1 MMKYYIFPI
10 LIIFLVLSLAMEGY
24 GGIIKTGVVSRYRV
38 EKPGKIEMDVKILN
52 TGNAT
57 AYNVV
62 VTIFLADWVH
72 ITDDLGRNPPGG
84 NLQFSAEYIN
94 PALKPGRYTGII
106 RTRFKEQSGKSHK
119 AYHFFEI
126 PYNMDQVAN
135 YDAHLDLQIKS
146 PLFNTKGLWQ
156 PKGKISLSMKN
167 GFPIT
172 VRPHVTFYLP
182 DGFSS
187 HESNWIDQLSNGEEI
202 IKTIPLSKDQWVTQN
217 STYNVVVWYEYNGF
231 HYSQRIQDHIQVE
244 SRPVY
249 FRWFIIFGAISSVIF
264 SGIMLYRNR
273 SRLVRV

>member
-1 MMKYYIFPI
+1 
-10 LIIFLVLSLAMEGY
+10 
-24 GGIIKTGVVSRYRV
+24 
-38 EKPGKIEMDVKILN
+38 
-52 TGNAT
+52 
-57 AYNVV
+57 
-62 VTIFLADWVH
+62 
-72 ITDDLGRNPPGG
+72 
-84 NLQFSAEYIN
+84 
-94 PALKPGRYTGII
+94 
-106 RTRFKEQSGKSHK
+106 
-119 AYHFFEI
+119 
-126 PYNMDQVAN
+126 
-135 YDAHLDLQIKS
+135 
-146 PLFNTKGLWQ
+146 
-156 PKGKISLSMKN
+156 MKN

-202 IKTIPLSKDQWVTQN
+202 IKTIPLSKDQWVSKK
-217 STYNVVVWYEYNGF
+217 STYNVVAWYEVNGI